1 MEIEINFTRTN
12 FIQHLT
18 KDHLT
23 FEFDPLFLRCTMSRI
38 IGERTDYSI
47 INNFKNFPSRTYV
60 GLTFPF
66 GTERR
71 GDPPIRNTRRACV
84 LAAHIRN
91 GLLSTWGRVRR
102 GTVRNGV
109 VSKYAGA
116 ATPIAIHTTV
126 ARRLMASASKS
137 TTLHLSGTHSPL
149 PPRRCNGF
157 FTRCKT
163 CAACLYRFVEED
175 VKK

>member
-1 MEIEINFTRTN
+1 M
-12 FIQHLT
+12 
-18 KDHLT
+18 

-71 GDPPIRNTRRACV
+71 GDPPIRNTRRTCV